1 MKKNILVLTLALCS
15 IVVFSQENDTKRPL
29 NSIYLNL
36 LGEGSLISANY
47 DRLFPISPNFHISG
61 NIGLGYN
68 QEILIF
74 TTGESPD
81 RFLTIPHHLTGNIGK
96 RQHLFEFGIGGT
108 QLLGQDYSQYA
119 IYPII
124 GYRLQPMKSKKFFLR
139 ASLHVPLQE
148 IEDEWSFSIIG
159 LSFGRSF

>member
-1 MKKNILVLTLALCS
+1 MKRNILTLTLALCS
-15 IVVFSQENDTKRPL
+15 IVVFSQETDTKRPL
-29 NSIYLNL
+29 NSIYFNL

-61 NIGLGYN
+61 NIGMGYN
-68 QEILIF
+68 QEIIIL
-74 TTGESPD
+74 GESIPD

-96 RQHLFEFGIGGT
+96 KQHLFEFGIGGT
-108 QLLGQDYSQYA
+108 QLLGQDYSKYA

-139 ASLHVPLQE
+139 ASLHFPLQK

-159 LSFGRSF
+159 LSFGKSF

>member
-1 MKKNILVLTLALCS
+1 MKRNILALTLTLLS
-15 IVVFSQENDTKRPL
+15 IVVFSQETDTKRPL

-36 LGEGSLISANY
+36 LGEGSLISANF

-68 QEILIF
+68 QEINIL
-74 TTGESPD
+74 GGSNPY

-96 RQHLFEFGIGGT
+96 KRHLFEFGVGGT
-108 QLLGQDYSQYA
+108 QLLGKDYSQYA

-124 GYRLQPMKSKKFFLR
+124 GYRLQPLKTNKFFMR

-148 IEDEWSFSIIG
+148 IQDEWSFSVIG
-159 LSFGRSF
+159 VSFGKSF